1 MFVSDQQLLTRVR
14 KLLAKAEDPAVT
26 EAEAEAYNTKA
37 AELIARYGIDR
48 AVLAAAGR
56 HTDTI
61 TSVKIPL
68 HNPYSKDKAQLL
80 SCVADPLRCR
90 VVLLCR
96 GQAVQS
102 VTVFGFRSDL
112 DRVELLFTSLL
123 LQATTQLA
131 RVRPG
136 WAGQGQTVAAYR
148 RTWLAGFASAVRLR
162 LKAAE
167 SRAVAEHDEPGGQS
181 AELVVLDRKKL
192 VDDAYDAQYGR
203 LRKASPRH
211 LSGTGYT
218 DGHFAGRR
226 ANLGTTHL
234 KGGGIALPART
245 AS

>member
-96 GQAVQS
+96 GSAVQS

-131 RVRPG
+131 KVRPG

-167 SRAVAEHDEPGGQS
+167 SRAVAEHEGHS

-192 VDDAYDAQYGR
+192 VNDAYDAQYGR
-203 LRKASPRH
+203 LRKAGPRH

>member
-1 MFVSDQQLLTRVR
+1 MSDQHLLTRVR

-131 RVRPG
+131 KVRPG

-162 LKAAE
+162 LQAAE
-167 SRAVAEHDEPGGQS
+167 SRAVAEHEGHS

-192 VDDAYDAQYGR
+192 VNDAYDAQYGR